1 MVPRNVGHIPTQ
13 QFQLMVCSLCQ
24 CHGHNRRTCP
34 TVARRPCE
42 ETFVFPGNP
51 WVYEGHEADDV
62 LILERLRA
70 HRRAHRDLRIA
81 RNDPQRLE
89 AQRLEA
95 QRLEAERLEAQR
107 LEAQRL
113 EDQGFRYLRIV
124 NMRSE
129 DYQIY
134 WVNGNN
140 LILSLDDN
148 LNEVVLDQRVLAGKQ
163 SVLLNVRDG
172 DRYYLIPC
180 AMDAG
185 RQRDDSNIKGAI
197 AQQVKHTYPT
207 SQILTLDVHEGHQ
220 ERLFVDKGWTL
231 SVANQWKFQA
241 LQLNYLLEQVIK
253 LGGMNND
260 NIAPILDLHQ
270 DIPMHPHT
278 ELDKEY
284 AGIPS
289 EFTNLT

>member
-1 MVPRNVGHIPTQ
+1 
-13 QFQLMVCSLCQ
+13 MVCSLCQ

-34 TVARRPCE
+34 TVARPPRE
-42 ETFVFPGNP
+42 EPFVFPGNP
-51 WVYEGHEADDV
+51 WVYEGHEADDG

-70 HRRAHRDLRIA
+70 HRRAQRDRAQID
-81 RNDPQRLE
+81 RWDERLE
-89 AQRLEA
+89 DE
-95 QRLEAERLEAQR
+95 RLEAERLEAER
-107 LEAQRL
+107 LEAERL
-113 EDQGFRYLRIV
+113 EDERLDKDQGFRYLRIV

-148 LNEVVLDQRVLAGKQ
+148 LNEVVLDPRVLAGKQ

-185 RQRDDSNIKGAI
+185 RQRDDSNIKGAVS
-197 AQQVKHTYPT
+197 QQVKHTNPT

-253 LGGMNND
+253 LGGMNHD
-260 NIAPILDLHQ
+260 NLAPILDLHQ

>member
-1 MVPRNVGHIPTQ
+1 
-13 QFQLMVCSLCQ
+13 MVCSLCQ

-34 TVARRPCE
+34 TVARRPRE

-51 WVYEGHEADDV
+51 WVYVGHEADDA

-70 HRRAHRDLRIA
+70 HRRAQRDLQRPHPPDL
-81 RNDPQRLE
+81 RNFFRDNP
-89 AQRLEA
+89 

-107 LEAQRL
+107 LEAERL
-113 EDQGFRYLRIV
+113 DEDQGFRYLRIV

-140 LILSLDDN
+140 LILSLDDH
-148 LNEVVLDQRVLAGKQ
+148 LNEVVLDSRVLAGKQ

-185 RQRDDSNIKGAI
+185 RQRDDSNIKGAV
-197 AQQVKHTYPT
+197 AQQVKHTHPT

-253 LGGMNND
+253 LGGMNHENL
-260 NIAPILDLHQ
+260 APILDLHQ

>member
-1 MVPRNVGHIPTQ
+1 
-13 QFQLMVCSLCQ
+13 MVCSLCQ

-34 TVARRPCE
+34 TVARSPHE

-51 WVYEGHEADDV
+51 WVYVGHEADDA

-70 HRRAHRDLRIA
+70 HRRAQRDLQRPHPIDI
-81 RNDPQRLE
+81 RNFFRDNP
-89 AQRLEA
+89 
-95 QRLEAERLEAQR
+95 QRLEAERLEAER
-107 LEAQRL
+107 LEAERL
-113 EDQGFRYLRIV
+113 EAERLEHERLEHERLDKDQGFRYLRIV

-140 LILSLDDN
+140 LILSLDDH
-148 LNEVVLDQRVLAGKQ
+148 LNEVVLDSRVLAGKQ

-185 RQRDDSNIKGAI
+185 RQRDDSNIKGAV
-197 AQQVKHTYPT
+197 AQQVKHTHPT

-253 LGGMNND
+253 LGGMNHD